1 MKPLLRGSMF
11 RLTPSE
17 RQTLTGP
24 FVVGCVLGICAAA
37 ASWGFD
43 REYQHI
49 SDGLMLLGALEAF
62 VAGVAVVI
70 IPLAVLPIVVR
81 RLMAR
86 KAVKAVR

>member
-1 MKPLLRGSMF
+1 MF

-43 REYQHI
+43 REYRLT
-49 SDGLMLLGALEAF
+49 SDGMMLLGALEAF
-62 VAGVAVVI
+62 LAGVAVVI
-70 IPLAVLPIVVR
+70 IPLAVLPIVAR
-81 RLMAR
+81 RLMAK
-86 KAVKAVR
+86 KAKKAVR